1 MSIHKTSF
9 TTQIEK
15 CIFALTPFLLACQPQ
30 EEKTNTTY
38 PEDNWGEVTEALPNY
53 YAASD
58 VTTKHLELTKEW
70 YEIAANEWGNFGPL
84 EFWIVGQSEESAA
97 ELDEKYCHLRKS
109 LSPNL
114 EIRYCLDR
122 DHDFTTYAKEG
133 NAGLNL
139 RRNNHEEWSGFVVTM
154 ASKNPSPDEDDYKV
168 VMLHEYFHVYQ
179 HAHIYT
185 RDEGKREELA
195 KKNPWWLE
203 GGAEYMAQLLYSRQK
218 GVRDNYLQEVMK
230 GKLRSLAML
239 PKSGVNRIDE
249 ISYGPPTVMIA
260 YDLGTWFI
268 AYLIDKTSEE
278 AYRDHFF
285 DDLNEL
291 GFEGSFV
298 KNFGS
303 SSESM
308 LKDFHNNFLKLSIQE
323 KMLILPKK

>member
-1 MSIHKTSF
+1 MNIHKTPF
-9 TTQIEK
+9 TTKNQRY
-15 CIFALTPFLLACQPQ
+15 IFVLAPFLLACQPQ
-30 EEKTNTTY
+30 EEKTTTTY
-38 PEDNWGEVTEALPNY
+38 PEDHWGEVTEALPNF

-58 VTTKHLELTKEW
+58 VTTRHLELTKEW
-70 YEIAANEWGNFGPL
+70 HEIAANEWGNFGPL
-84 EFWIVGQSEESAA
+84 EFWIVGKSEESAA
-97 ELDEKYCHLRKS
+97 DLDEKYCNLRKS

-185 RDEGKREELA
+185 RDESKREELG

-203 GGAEYMAQLLYSRQK
+203 GGAEYMAQLLYSRQE
-218 GVRDNYLQEVMK
+218 GVRDDYLQEVMK
-230 GKLRSLAML
+230 WKLRSMPMLA
-239 PKSGVNRIDE
+239 KSEVNRIDE
-249 ISYGPPTVMIA
+249 ISYGPRAMIA
-260 YDLGTWFI
+260 YDLGAWFI
-268 AYLIDKTSEE
+268 AYLINKTSEE

-303 SSESM
+303 SSEAM
-308 LKDFHNNFLKLSIQE
+308 LEDFHNNFLKLSSQE
-323 KMLILPKK
+323 KMLILPQN